1 MEKILKREHLTESG
15 GDPIVMEATDEFTRE
30 HDPVSKRR
38 TIRSSYREIEYR
50 INEGRDELA
59 NSDSNKFM
67 AIMNE
72 VENMHQH
79 VKKPREQ
86 VADAETLLGLTR
98 TLAASVKTHTS
109 GGVTPAEFVSC
120 LIREFGQQNSMKR
133 LSENSPYFS
142 WQSIGLLVST
152 IFMNGPGCMT
162 LWLPNRIGPLKNT
175 LKPRKLVVRAKR
187 SRSIRNARPK
197 ELDKAAEAVTDTE
210 KLASD
215 TVENLFALSFL
226 VKDGRV
232 RIDVDESGSQVVVPT
247 NGPSAEEMKSG
258 VVRNHQFVFRFDFND
273 WKLMKTMVPE
283 GGERM
288 PRRDAFANA
297 SYAKAKMGM
306 CDLDFTPAEG
316 IRDDS
321 RLILTAPVKKLSRN
335 HGGILQN
342 TCLFEIDDDAF
353 GNWNCKRKRSVM

>member
-1 MEKILKREHLTESG
+1 MEE
-15 GDPIVMEATDEFTRE
+15 TDEFTRE

-50 INEGRDELA
+50 INEGKDELA
-59 NSDSNKFM
+59 NADSNKFM

-86 VADAETLLGLTR
+86 VADAETLLGLTM

-120 LIREFGQQNSMKR
+120 LIRKSGQKNSMKR

-162 LWLPNRIGPLKNT
+162 MIGPMKNT
-175 LKPRKLVVRAKR
+175 LKPRKLAVRAKR
-187 SRSIRNARPK
+187 SRSIGNARPE
-197 ELDKAAEAVTDTE
+197 ELDKAAEAVTDTDRNLQVMFE
-210 KLASD
+210 ILKKDKKVKAENLILNRNSFAQ

-258 VVRNHQFVFRFDFND
+258 VVKNHQFVFRFDFDD

-288 PRRDAFANA
+288 PRRDA
-297 SYAKAKMGM
+297 SYAKAEMGM
-306 CDLDFTPAEG
+306 CDPDFTRAEG
-316 IRDDS
+316 IQDDS

-335 HGGILQN
+335 HGGTTQN
-342 TCLFEIDDDAF
+342 TCLFEIDDDAI
-353 GNWNCKRKRSVM
+353 GNWNCKRKRSLM